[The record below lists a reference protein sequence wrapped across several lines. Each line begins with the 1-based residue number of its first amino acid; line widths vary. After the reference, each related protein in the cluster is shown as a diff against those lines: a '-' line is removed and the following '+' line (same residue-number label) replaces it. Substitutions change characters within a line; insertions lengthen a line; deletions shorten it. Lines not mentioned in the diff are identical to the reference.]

1 MKTKRIVIKVGTSTL
16 THESGKLNLE
26 RIEQLVRVISNIKNM
41 GHEVIL
47 VSSGAI
53 GVGAGKVGL
62 KEKPDSVRMKQALAA
77 IGQASLVSIYD
88 KIFKEYGYRP
98 VRFF

>member
-47 VSSGAI
+47 VSSGSYWRRSR
-53 GVGAGKVGL
+53 
-62 KEKPDSVRMKQALAA
+62 ES
-77 IGQASLVSIYD
+77 
-88 KIFKEYGYRP
+88 
-98 VRFF
+98 RFEREA

>member
-53 GVGAGKVGL
+53 GVGAGK
-62 KEKPDSVRMKQALAA
+62 
-77 IGQASLVSIYD
+77 
-88 KIFKEYGYRP
+88 
-98 VRFF
+98 